1 MDFAIGHHL
10 EGEIAVVEVSGWI
23 EISTAPELRDTL
35 IALIDEGRLHL
46 VIDLSATVF
55 LDSTGLGVLVG
66 LLHRLRSR
74 DGSLAIAGARDRVYR
89 TFQVSKLTQVLT
101 LTDTVEDAIV
111 AINVGAASTSEPRPD

>member
-1 MDFAIGHHL
+1 MDFAIDHHL

-23 EISTAPELRDTL
+23 EISTAPKLRDTL

-89 TFQVSKLTQVLT
+89 AFQISKLTQVLT
-101 LTDTVEDAIV
+101 LTDTVEDGIA

>member
-1 MDFAIGHHL
+1 MDFAIDHHL

-23 EISTAPELRDTL
+23 EISTAPKLRDTL

-46 VIDLSATVF
+46 VIDLSETVF

-89 TFQVSKLTQVLT
+89 AFQISKLTQVLT
-101 LTDTVEDAIV
+101 LTDTVEDGIV
-111 AINVGAASTSEPRPD
+111 AINVGAASTAEPPD